1 MLLDLRSNVRQMPI
15 GGQLIELR
23 IVMRK
28 LLRMPADGQPLW
40 KTRASIEIVL
50 LGRGT
55 MLDLKSNV
63 RQMPT
68 GGQLI
73 ELHVVMRKLLRM
85 LAGRQLKELCVT
97 MGRLQQMLASAAMP
111 RLWRMP
117 TDGQL
122 RELRTT
128 MPRMQRM
135 PAGG

>member
-1 MLLDLRSNVRQMPI
+1 MLLNLRSNLRQMPT

-23 IVMRK
+23 VVMRK
-28 LLRMPADGQPLW
+28 LLRMPAGGQPLW
-40 KTRASIEIVL
+40 KTRASVEIVL

-55 MLDLKSNV
+55 MLDLTSNV

-73 ELHVVMRKLLRM
+73 KLRVVMRKLLRM
-85 LAGRQLKELCVT
+85 SVGKQLRELCVT
-97 MGRLQQMLASAAMP
+97 MGRLQQMPVGATMP

-122 RELRTT
+122 RKLRTT
-128 MPRMQRM
+128 MPRM
-135 PAGG
+135 